1 MTAAR
6 KVKVAVYSGS
16 VENNV
21 AGLITEIREKMADC
35 VEEVIF
41 VQLPYNISDMQKMK
55 LDKNYYML
63 LCHSIN
69 NRRFSITNVTDAL
82 YDDFLKKSK
91 KRLGRRKIGVIA
103 HDFDSA
109 ELSSDKL
116 NSRMDSFRTNQER
129 TFRKSILQL
138 IGGQLSQS
146 PVEINN
152 DQWEELGK
160 YVRNELNNPK
170 PRKPGRCML

>member
-1 MTAAR
+1 MTTIR
-6 KVKVAVYSGS
+6 KVKVAAYSGS

-21 AGLITEIREKMADC
+21 AGLTEIREKMADC
-35 VEEVIF
+35 VEEVKY

-82 YDDFLKKSK
+82 YDGFLMKSK

-103 HDFDSA
+103 HDFDPA
-109 ELSSDKL
+109 QLSSDKL
-116 NSRMDSFRTNQER
+116 NSRMDSFKTIQER

-138 IGGQLSQS
+138 IGGQLSQT

-160 YVRNELNNPK
+160 YLRNELKNPK